1 MEKKLFILLF
11 SVFIL
16 AIGCTNKN
24 KHISDTN
31 KSATEISIVSPKSDS
46 IESYKR
52 KKMWEEANQYRNSI
66 TDIS

>member
-31 KSATEISIVSPKSDS
+31 KSATEISIVSPKR
-46 IESYKR
+46 IV
-52 KKMWEEANQYRNSI
+52 
-66 TDIS
+66 